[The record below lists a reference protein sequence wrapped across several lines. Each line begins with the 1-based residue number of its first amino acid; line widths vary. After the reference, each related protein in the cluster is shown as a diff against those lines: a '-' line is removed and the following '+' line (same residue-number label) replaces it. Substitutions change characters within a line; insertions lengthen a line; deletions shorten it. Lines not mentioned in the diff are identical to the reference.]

1 MHPESDDLL
10 RLAAKLYYV
19 DDLAENKVAQII
31 GVSRSTVSRLLTRAR
46 EKGIVR
52 ITVEEYDP
60 RNTALE
66 KNLAKR
72 FHLNHVIV
80 IKTIGARSVVEV
92 RRAMG
97 YFAAPLVAQFVR
109 PQSVVGL
116 AGGRSLAELI
126 EAIAPSREHKNL
138 TVVQLMGNIG
148 PSVSNIDAIELSR
161 TLAQRL
167 GGTFYTINAPAFAAT
182 PSARQVFTGH
192 EHVRSVWQ
200 LFDQMQIAFVG
211 VGTLSG
217 SAFIERGVLEATD
230 LAKLQAQ
237 GVVGEICGRFYDKRG
252 RECKTDFCSRVISI
266 SLDQL
271 RQVKEVVGV
280 THGKERASAIHAALD
295 SGLLK
300 SLIIDEEGAEA
311 ILQIESAL

>member
-1 MHPESDDLL
+1 MNPESDDLL

-19 DDLAENKVAQII
+19 DDLAENKVAEII
-31 GVSRSTVSRLLTRAR
+31 GVSRSKVSRLLTRAR
-46 EKGIVR
+46 QKGIVR
-52 ITVEEYDP
+52 ISVEEYDP
-60 RNTALE
+60 RNSTLE
-66 KNLAKR
+66 KKLTEQ
-72 FHLNHVIV
+72 FHLHHAIV
-80 IKTIGARSVVEV
+80 IKMIDPRAVADV

-97 YFAAPLVAQFVR
+97 YLAAPLVTQFVR

-126 EAIAPSREHKNL
+126 QAIAPSREHNNL

-167 GGTFYTINAPAFAAT
+167 GGTFYTINAPAFADDT
-182 PSARQVFTGH
+182 IARDMFVGH

-217 SAFIERGVLEATD
+217 SAFIERGVLESKD
-230 LAKLQAQ
+230 LIKLQTQ
-237 GVVGEICGRFYDKRG
+237 GVVGEICGRFYDKHG
-252 RECKTDFCSRVISI
+252 RECKTDFCTRVISI

-280 THGKERASAIHAALD
+280 THGKERAPAIHAALD

-311 ILQIESAL
+311 ILQIGTK